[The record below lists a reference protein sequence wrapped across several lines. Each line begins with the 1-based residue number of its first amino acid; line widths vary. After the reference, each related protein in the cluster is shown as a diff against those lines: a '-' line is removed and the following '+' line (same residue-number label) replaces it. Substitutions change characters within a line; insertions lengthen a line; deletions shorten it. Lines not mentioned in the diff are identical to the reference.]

1 MDAQITPAKKRKKP
15 SSLPIKFD
23 YVVQPNRWTDARY
36 ETSLIG
42 QKLLNAIIFNLQDA
56 IQISFKNED
65 YTQLTLWKDCNYGS
79 KINIKIPLRDISI
92 PQHYDRLK
100 SALKSMVG
108 YVVEIP
114 TEKKTIR
121 LDNLLTAEIPETP
134 NYSSVIDIYMEKH
147 VAKWLIEIEK
157 DPNGKPIQW
166 TRFMYQVAQSAS
178 NKYTSKIY
186 QKLCSWRTREGFVM
200 SEGEFRKWLLLEDK
214 YKDFYDLKKRILIP
228 VQEDLKRMGDIWFNC
243 NVKDFTYKQ
252 NNTVYLHFKIIS
264 NKTIDN
270 DSKTKD
276 EVLYLLRTHFKF
288 EERHIELIKP
298 IFDEVSPLTVKDKIL
313 ELYTYYSANSNKI
326 ADITSY
332 TIRSLQNQFCSPKL
346 L

>member
-1 MDAQITPAKKRKKP
+1 MDTAEVTSTKKRKKP
-15 SSLPIKFD
+15 SSLPIKID

-56 IQISFKNED
+56 IQISFNNKD
-65 YTQLTLWKDCNYGS
+65 YTQLTLWKDCNSSS

-157 DPNGKPIQW
+157 DSSGHPIQW
-166 TRFMYQVAQSAS
+166 TRFMYQVAQSA
-178 NKYTSKIY
+178 T
-186 QKLCSWRTREGFVM
+186 T
-200 SEGEFRKWLLLEDK
+200 
-214 YKDFYDLKKRILIP
+214 KRL
-228 VQEDLKRMGDIWFNC
+228 
-243 NVKDFTYKQ
+243 
-252 NNTVYLHFKIIS
+252 FKIG
-264 NKTIDN
+264 
-270 DSKTKD
+270 
-276 EVLYLLRTHFKF
+276 
-288 EERHIELIKP
+288 
-298 IFDEVSPLTVKDKIL
+298 
-313 ELYTYYSANSNKI
+313 
-326 ADITSY
+326 
-332 TIRSLQNQFCSPKL
+332 IRN
-346 L
+346 